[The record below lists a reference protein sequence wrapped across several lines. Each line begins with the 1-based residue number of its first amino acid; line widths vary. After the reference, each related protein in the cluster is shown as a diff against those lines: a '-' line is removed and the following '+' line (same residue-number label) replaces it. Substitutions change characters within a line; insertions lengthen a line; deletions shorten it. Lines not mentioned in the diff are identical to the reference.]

1 MLIRQDS
8 ESADLEQVL
17 SLKQRPKRPS
27 AFSASMTLAWRA
39 LLKIKYVPEQ
49 LFDVTAFPVIF
60 LLMFTYLFG
69 GAISGSTGEY
79 LDFVLPGIL
88 VMTVSMIT
96 MYTGT
101 DLNKDIQKGI
111 FDRFRTLPFWR
122 PAVLVG
128 ALLVDTVRYLLAST
142 IMIGLGYAL
151 GFRPDGGFAGLLL
164 GVAVLLVFAFSL
176 SWIWTLLGLVVRTE
190 KALMAISMMV
200 LFPLTFLSSV
210 FVDTSTMP
218 GWLQALV
225 NVNPVTL
232 VVDAVRGLA
241 HGSATGGEVTIVLA
255 ISAGLVIVFAP
266 LTMYFYNHKK

>member
-1 MLIRQDS
+1 MLIKQG
-8 ESADLEQVL
+8 DLPDLQASL
-17 SLKQRPKRPS
+17 SLSERPGKPS
-27 AFSASMTLAWRA
+27 AWSASMTFGWRA

-49 LFDVTAFPVIF
+49 LFDVTAFPVMF

-96 MYTGT
+96 MYTGL

-122 PAVLVG
+122 PAALVG
-128 ALLVDTVRYLLAST
+128 ALLVDAVRYLLASS
-142 IMIGLGYAL
+142 IMIGLGYLL
-151 GFRPDGGFAGLLL
+151 GFRPDNGFGGLALGVLLL
-164 GVAVLLVFAFSL
+164 LLFSFSL
-176 SWIWTLLGLVVRTE
+176 SWIWTFLSLIVRSE
-190 KALMAISMMV
+190 KALMGISMMA

-218 GWLQALV
+218 KWLQRLV
-225 NVNPVTL
+225 DVNPVTL

-241 HGSATGGEVTIVLA
+241 HGGLESGGLLAVVL
-255 ISAGLVIVFAP
+255 ISAGMIVVFAP
-266 LTMYFYNHKK
+266 LTMYRYNRQK

>member
-1 MLIRQDS
+1 MLIKPDNQ
-8 ESADLEQVL
+8 ADLEQVL
-17 SLKQRPKRPS
+17 SLRQRPTRPS
-27 AFSASMTLAWRA
+27 PLSASLTLGWRA

-69 GAISGSTGEY
+69 GAIAGSTGEY
-79 LDFVLPGIL
+79 LNFVLPGIL

-122 PAVLVG
+122 PAALVG
-128 ALLVDTVRYLLAST
+128 ALLVDMVRYLLASA

-151 GFRPDGGFAGLLL
+151 GFRPEGGLSGLLL
-164 GVAVLLVFAFSL
+164 GVAVLLAFAFGL
-176 SWIWTLLGLVVRTE
+176 SWIWTLLGLIVRSE
-190 KALMAISMMV
+190 KALMGISMMV

-218 GWLQALV
+218 GWLQTVVDL
-225 NVNPVTL
+225 NPVTFA
-232 VVDAVRGLA
+232 VNAVRGLA
-241 HGSATGGEVTIVLA
+241 HGTVAGGEVMIVLA
-255 ISAGLVIVFAP
+255 IAAGLVAIFAP
-266 LTMYFYNHKK
+266 LTMYAYNNKR

>member
-1 MLIRQDS
+1 MPSKHEYHSGLQ
-8 ESADLEQVL
+8 QVL
-17 SLKQRPKRPS
+17 TLKQRPSRPS
-27 AFSASMTLAWRA
+27 AISASLTFGWRA

-96 MYTGT
+96 MYTGI
-101 DLNKDIQKGI
+101 DLNKDIDKGI

-122 PAVLVG
+122 PAALVG
-128 ALLVDTVRYLLAST
+128 ALLVDALRYLMAST
-142 IMIGLGYAL
+142 IMITLGYIL
-151 GFRPDGGFAGLLL
+151 GFRPDNGFGGLAAGVLLL
-164 GVAVLLVFAFSL
+164 LLFAFSL
-176 SWIWTLLGLVVRTE
+176 SWAWTFLSLIVRTE
-190 KALMAISMMV
+190 KALMGISMMI

-218 GWLQALV
+218 GWLQK
-225 NVNPVTL
+225 
-232 VVDAVRGLA
+232 VVDMNPITFVVNAVRGLI
-241 HGSATGGEVTIVLA
+241 HGTVAAGQIYVVLIVSAAFV
-255 ISAGLVIVFAP
+255 VIFAP
-266 LTMYFYNHKK
+266 LTMYFYKNKK

>member
-1 MLIRQDS
+1 MIIKQDDNT
-8 ESADLEQVL
+8 DLQKALTL
-17 SLKQRPKRPS
+17 SLRPSRPS
-27 AFSASMTLAWRA
+27 ALSASLTFGWRA

-88 VMTVSMIT
+88 VMTVAMIT
-96 MYTGT
+96 MYTGI

-122 PAVLVG
+122 PASLVG
-128 ALLVDTVRYLLAST
+128 ALLVDALRYLLAST
-142 IMIGLGYAL
+142 IMIGLGYLL
-151 GFRPDGGFAGLLL
+151 GFRPENGFGGLVFGVLLL
-164 GVAVLLVFAFSL
+164 LLFAFSL
-176 SWIWTLLGLVVRTE
+176 SWIWTFLGLIVRTE
-190 KALMAISMMV
+190 KALMGISMMV

-218 GWLQALV
+218 NWLQKFV
-225 NVNPVTL
+225 DINPITL
-232 VVDAVRGLA
+232 VVDAVRGFI
-241 HGSATGGEVTIVLA
+241 HGTVTSGQLYTVLIVSAALI
-255 ISAGLVIVFAP
+255 IVFAP
-266 LTMYFYNHKK
+266 LTMYFYNNKK

>member
-1 MLIRQDS
+1 MLIRPDS
-8 ESADLEQVL
+8 APDLEQVL
-17 SLKQRPKRPS
+17 SLKDRPRRPS
-27 AFSASMTLAWRA
+27 PISACMTLAWRA

-69 GAISGSTGEY
+69 GAISGSTGDY
-79 LDFVLPGIL
+79 LNFVLPGIL

-128 ALLVDTVRYLLAST
+128 ALMVDTVRYLLASS

-151 GFRPDGGFAGLLL
+151 GFRPDNGLGGLLL
-164 GVAVLLVFAFSL
+164 GVGLLLVFAFSL

-218 GWLQALV
+218 RWLQAV
-225 NVNPVTL
+225 VDVNPVTL
-232 VVDAVRGLA
+232 VVNAVRGLA
-241 HGSATGGEVTIVLA
+241 HGPVATGDVTLVLI
-255 ISAGLVIVFAP
+255 ISAALVAVFAP
-266 LTMYFYNHKK
+266 LTMYFYNNKK